1 MSGMFEVNKPSRKEE
16 KVIKK
21 SIEPEEPNLEE
32 EVAGVVLKVK
42 ETSEEEKDTV
52 LEKKEAEKEEI
63 KEEYTEEEYY
73 TIYKAAKMLG
83 ISHTFL
89 RDELTKYGIEAKR
102 FSKTLMV
109 SKENVYKVKRYR
121 IVDGLRKLSCIED
134 FELCESCME
143 RALNQKEII

>member
-1 MSGMFEVNKPSRKEE
+1 MFEWNRVESK
-16 KVIKK
+16 
-21 SIEPEEPNLEE
+21 
-32 EVAGVVLKVK
+32 
-42 ETSEEEKDTV
+42 
-52 LEKKEAEKEEI
+52 EKEILPEVLP
-63 KEEYTEEEYY
+63 EEEYH
-73 TIYKAAKMLG
+73 TIYKAAEMLG

-109 SKENVYKVKRYR
+109 SKENVYKVKNLR
-121 IVDGLRKLSCIED
+121 IIDGLRKLSCIED